1 MDTAKP
7 TIVVT
12 GAAGNLGQRLVPLLS
27 DWGVVGIDVVPPVH
41 SAVNRFVPLDLGNE
55 ESTRELLLLLRE
67 LQPVALVHLAFVIDP
82 QRSGVLDV
90 DRMWRINVAGTARV
104 MEAITEAN
112 RTSGSAIRQFVFLS
126 SVAAYGS
133 DLPAPV
139 AEDAPLGA
147 HTLPYAI
154 HKKETDLVVQQRAP
168 ALRGCGVFILRPH
181 ILAGATVEN
190 YIMGAFR
197 GTPNG
202 KGSRA
207 ARMRDSAKRLP
218 CMLPFGQKYLD
229 NKIQFVHVDDMAR
242 LIAWIVKREPE
253 AQRLTVLN
261 VAGRGDPL
269 TFAQCIEMSHAKL
282 LRVPGEWSMRRVLQ
296 FLWDWKISAIPP
308 DALPYMIGQYIMN
321 TDRLKKF
328 LGEDY
333 EQVIAKTNSEAFADA
348 FLAAETLSTPRVRHS
363 EPQSTGVTE
372 QS

>member
-7 TIVVT
+7 AIIVT
-12 GAAGNLGQRLVPLLS
+12 GVSGNLGQRLLPQLS
-27 DWGVVGIDVVPPVH
+27 DYTVVGVDVMPPTH
-41 SAVNRFVPLDLGNE
+41 SPVDRFVPLDLGRE

-67 LQPVALVHLAFVIDP
+67 LQPVSVVHLAFVIDP

-112 RTSGSAIRQFVFLS
+112 RSIGSTIRQFIFPS
-126 SVAAYGS
+126 SVSAYGS

-154 HKKETDLVVQQRAP
+154 HKKESDLVVQQRAP
-168 ALRGCGVFILRPH
+168 SLRGCGVFILRPH
-181 ILAGATVEN
+181 IFAGVTVEN
-190 YIMGAFR
+190 YLMGAFR

-202 KGSRA
+202 KGSWA
-207 ARMRDSAKRLP
+207 ARMRQSAKRLP
-218 CMLPFGQKYLD
+218 CMLPFGQRYLD

-242 LIAWIVKREPE
+242 LISWILRREPE
-253 AQRLTVLN
+253 AQRLTILN

-269 TFAQCIEMSHAKL
+269 TFAQCIELAHAKL
-282 LRVPGEWSMRRVLQ
+282 LRVPGRWGMRRVLQ
-296 FLWDWKISAIPP
+296 FLWNWNISAIPP
-308 DALPYMIGQYIMN
+308 DAVPYMTGQYIMN
-321 TDRLKKF
+321 TDRLKIF

-333 EQVIAKTNSEAFADA
+333 GRVIEKTNFEAFADS
-348 FLAAETLSTPRVRHS
+348 FPRN
-363 EPQSTGVTE
+363 
-372 QS
+372 